1 MMNAGHAPDEP
12 VQPEQPFFIEDLV
25 PAFVVG
31 ATDAEETAAV
41 LRHAAT
47 AQVASEL
54 GRYAPLAEA
63 LLYAGPAVPP
73 PATLGTSLRAAL
85 AAPPAESVAEP
96 ALPSAATAAHPAPF
110 SPAVQA
116 FAPPPAVAGADTG
129 QRSGGSG
136 SAGQGAR
143 ARAWQWPQLAAAAA
157 AVLLLLLN
165 LYWLREISMLRQNYV
180 ALQGQLRQQ
189 ADEFMLRMLEQENLL
204 AAQQQQILR
213 QYELV
218 GTLKA
223 DAGERYTMQAVEP
236 DSTAV
241 AQVAWLE
248 GSNVA
253 VLRAQN
259 FPVLEEGKQ
268 YQLWLISGD
277 ERTSGGLFSVDDYG
291 CANILFYP
299 DRSLDAF
306 DGMGITPEP
315 AGGSPGPTGPPI
327 VRAQL

>member
-12 VQPEQPFFIEDLV
+12 VQPEQPFFIEELV

-31 ATDAEETAAV
+31 ATDAEETAVV

-54 GRYAPLAEA
+54 GRYAPMAEA

-73 PATLGTSLRAAL
+73 PVGLATSLRAAL
-85 AAPPAESVAEP
+85 AAPPAAAVAP
-96 ALPSAATAAHPAPF
+96 ALPNATTAAEPAPF
-110 SPAVQA
+110 SPVAQA
-116 FAPPPAVAGADTG
+116 FAPPPAVAT
-129 QRSGGSG
+129 SGSG
-136 SAGQGAR
+136 LGQG

-157 AVLLLLLN
+157 AILLLFLN
-165 LYWLREISMLRQNYV
+165 LYWLREISALRQNYV
-180 ALQGQLRQQ
+180 ALQGQMRQQ
-189 ADEFMLRMLEQENLL
+189 ADAFMLRMLEQENLL

-213 QYELV
+213 QDELV
-218 GTLKA
+218 GTLMA
-223 DAGERYTMQAVEP
+223 DAGERYTMQPVEP
-236 DSTAV
+236 DSAAV

-259 FPVLEEGKQ
+259 FPILEEDKQ

-277 ERTSGGLFSVDDYG
+277 ERTSGGVFTVDDYG
-291 CANILFYP
+291 CANILFHP
-299 DRSLDAF
+299 EQSLEAF

-315 AGGSPGPTGPPI
+315 AGGSPGPTAPPI
-327 VRAQL
+327 VRAEL

>member
-1 MMNAGHAPDEP
+1 MNAGHTPDEP
-12 VQPEQPFFIEDLV
+12 VQPEQQFSIEDLV
-25 PAFVVG
+25 PAFLLG

-41 LRHAAT
+41 LRHAGAP
-47 AQVASEL
+47 QVAGEL
-54 GRYAPLAEA
+54 ERYAPLAEA
-63 LLYAGPAVPP
+63 LLYAGPIVPP
-73 PATLGTSLRAAL
+73 PATLGASLQAAL
-85 AAPPAESVAEP
+85 GAAAQASAPTAAPPV
-96 ALPSAATAAHPAPF
+96 T
-110 SPAVQA
+110 Q
-116 FAPPPAVAGADTG
+116 PPVIQPPVIQPPVTEKSS
-129 QRSGGSG
+129 Q
-136 SAGQGAR
+136 
-143 ARAWQWPQLAAAAA
+143 ARAWQWPQLAAVAA
-157 AVLLLLLN
+157 AVVLLLLN
-165 LYWLREISMLRQNYV
+165 LYWLREIAMLRQSYV

-189 ADEFMLRMLEQENLL
+189 ADEFLLRMLEQETIL
-204 AAQQQQILR
+204 AEQQQQILR
-213 QYELV
+213 QDELL
-218 GTLKA
+218 GTLMA
-223 DAGERYTMQAVEP
+223 DSGERYTMQPVEP
-236 DSTAV
+236 DSAAI

-259 FPVLEEGKQ
+259 FPILEEGKQ

-291 CANILFYP
+291 CANILFHP